1 MSHKQGAIMTAAS
14 NDVPAAEKE
23 SEIESLKDLITRE
36 MAAQRQEMAAQRQEV
51 GDGFHELSKTFADLS
66 SRFDNLARRFEIV
79 ELDSGMR
86 TERRRREAGAPPYRE
101 QVRPDSETSGDGFN
115 SYPWERKPATPRLS

>member
-1 MSHKQGAIMTAAS
+1 MPAAS
-14 NDVPAAEKE
+14 AEEPAAGTE
-23 SEIESLKDLITRE
+23 SEVESLKDLITRE
-36 MAAQRQEMAAQRQEV
+36 MAAQRQEV
-51 GDGFHELSKTFADLS
+51 GAGLHELSKTLADFS

-86 TERRRREAGAPPYRE
+86 TERLRREAGAPPYRE